1 MLGSPLQLSTGLA
14 NVLVGS
20 RRSLVLLEIID
31 GHNPSSEA
39 DVNDVAA
46 VPYC

>member
-1 MLGSPLQLSTGLA
+1 MLGSPLLLSTELA
-14 NVLVGS
+14 SVLVGS
-20 RRSLVLLEIID
+20 CRSLVLLEIID

-46 VPYC
+46 MPYC